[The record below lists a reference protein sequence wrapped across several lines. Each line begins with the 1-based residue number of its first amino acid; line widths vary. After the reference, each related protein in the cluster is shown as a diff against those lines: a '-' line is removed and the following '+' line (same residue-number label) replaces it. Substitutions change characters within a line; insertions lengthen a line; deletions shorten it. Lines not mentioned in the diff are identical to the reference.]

1 MFETLTEKL
10 SKAMKSLRGQSKLTE
25 SNIEEALREV
35 RMALLE
41 ADVHVAVAK
50 AFLAKVKEKALGA
63 GSDGKGA
70 EVLQGLNPTQAFID
84 IVYQELTAIMGGE
97 ASEKPLDFSPKP
109 PTVVMMVG
117 LQGAGK
123 TTTCGKLAKFLK
135 KNGNSPLLVP
145 ADVYRP
151 AAIEQLHVVAK
162 DAGVPSF
169 HTEEKNPVAIC
180 KAALEEAKVKG
191 WDVVILDT
199 AGRLHL
205 DDALMEELARI
216 KAETGPSEI
225 LFVADAMTGQDA
237 VRSAGA
243 FHEKL
248 SITGVVLTKTDGD
261 TRGGAAFSIK
271 HVTGQPVKFAGS
283 GEKLDD
289 FERFH
294 PDRMAQRILGM
305 GDVLTLIEQAKEKID
320 EGEAERM
327 AGRLMKNQFTL
338 DDMLSQMRQ
347 VQKLGSMNKILG
359 MLPGMGQIKDQLANV
374 ATDKRMKHLEAI
386 LTSMTPHERK
396 NHLVLDGKRK
406 RRIAMGAGRP
416 VNEVNQLLKQF
427 LEMKKMMSQMND
439 PKFMKRMQR
448 MGGGLSGGMPG
459 IPGLGGKFPF

>member
-1 MFETLTEKL
+1 MFETLTDKL
-10 SKAMKSLRGQSKLTE
+10 SKAMRTLRGEARLTE
-25 SNIEEALREV
+25 KNIEEALREV

-41 ADVHVAVAK
+41 ADVHVTVAK

-63 GSDGKGA
+63 
-70 EVLQGLNPTQAFID
+70 EVLQGLNPSQAFID
-84 IVYQELTAIMGGE
+84 IVYQELTAIMGG
-97 ASEKPLDFSPKP
+97 AAPEKPLEFASKP

-169 HTEEKNPVAIC
+169 QSDAKEPVAIC
-180 KAALEEAKVKG
+180 QAAVEEARIKG

-205 DDALMEELARI
+205 DEKLMDELSNI
-216 KAETGPSEI
+216 KAATSPSEI

-248 SITGVVLTKTDGD
+248 AITGVVLTKTDGD

-305 GDVLTLIEQAKEKID
+305 GDVLTLIEHAKEKMD

-327 AGRLMKNQFTL
+327 AKRMAKNQFSL
-338 DDMLSQMRQ
+338 DDMLAQMQQ
-347 VQKLGSMNKILG
+347 VAKLGSMQKILG
-359 MLPGMGQIKDQLANV
+359 MLPGMGQIKEQLANV
-374 ATDKRMKHLEAI
+374 VTDKRMKHLEAI
-386 LTSMTPHERK
+386 LTSMTPSERR
-396 NHLVLDGKRK
+396 NHLLLDAKRK
-406 RRIAMGAGRP
+406 RRVAAGSGRP
-416 VNEVNQLLKQF
+416 VHEVNRLLKQF
-427 LEMKKMMSQMND
+427 LEMKKMMTQIND
-439 PKFMKRMQR
+439 PRMLKRLKA
-448 MGGGLSGGMPG
+448 MGGGGGFPGMPG
-459 IPGLGGKFPF
+459 GSLPF

>member
-1 MFETLTEKL
+1 MFESLTDKL
-10 SKAMKSLRGQSKLTE
+10 SKAMKSLRGQARLTE
-25 SNIEEALREV
+25 KNIEDALREV

-41 ADVHVAVAK
+41 ADVHVQVTK

-63 GSDGKGA
+63 
-70 EVLQGLNPTQAFID
+70 EVLNGLNPTQAFVD
-84 IVYQELTAIMGGE
+84 IVYQELTAIMGGTAPE
-97 ASEKPLDFSPKP
+97 RPLEFSPKP
-109 PTVVMMVG
+109 PTVVMMIG

-123 TTTCGKLAKFLK
+123 TTTCGKLARFLK
-135 KNGNSPLLVP
+135 KNGNSPILVP

-162 DAGVPSF
+162 EAGVPSYR
-169 HTEEKNPVAIC
+169 TDSLDPVTISRSAVED
-180 KAALEEAKVKG
+180 ARHKG

-205 DDALMEELARI
+205 DDVLMHELARI
-216 KAETGPSEI
+216 KAATAPAEI

-248 SITGVVLTKTDGD
+248 GITGVILTKTDGD

-271 HVTGQPVKFAGS
+271 HITGQPIKFAGS

-320 EGEAERM
+320 EGEAQRM
-327 AGRLMKNQFTL
+327 AQRLVKNQFTL
-338 DDMLSQMRQ
+338 EDMLGQMRQ
-347 VQKLGSMNKILG
+347 MQKLGNMQKIMGMIPGLG
-359 MLPGMGQIKDQLANV
+359 QFKQQIETV

-386 LTSMTPHERK
+386 LTSMTPAERR
-396 NHLVLDGKRK
+396 NHLLLDGKRK
-406 RRIAMGAGRP
+406 RRIAAGSGRP
-416 VNEVNQLLKQF
+416 VHEVNRLLKQY
-427 LEMKKMMSQMND
+427 LDMKKMMSQMND
-439 PKFMKRMQR
+439 PKFMKRMQAM
-448 MGGGLSGGMPG
+448 MGKSGGLPGMPNF
-459 IPGLGGKFPF
+459 PGGSLPF